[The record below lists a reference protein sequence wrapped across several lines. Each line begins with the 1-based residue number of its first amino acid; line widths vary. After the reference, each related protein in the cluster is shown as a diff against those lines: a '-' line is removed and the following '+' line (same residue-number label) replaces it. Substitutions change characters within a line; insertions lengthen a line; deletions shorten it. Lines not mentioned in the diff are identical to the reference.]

1 MRTLIED
8 SSESVKIEAFAESL
22 KVLASPYMSKT
33 EKSMLLST
41 IQSLFLH
48 QGSLIEQ
55 PRLMKN
61 LVEPFAQ
68 LFGSRLNS
76 NHINY
81 LAYPKRDI
89 AKEVADEYYPFK
101 PKLQT

>member
-1 MRTLIED
+1 MTFLEKFWSFMQTLTED
-8 SSESVKIEAFAESL
+8 GSESVKIEAFAESL

-41 IQSLFLH
+41 IQSLFLQ
-48 QGSLIEQ
+48 QGTLIEQ

-68 LFGSRLNS
+68 LFG
-76 NHINY
+76 
-81 LAYPKRDI
+81 
-89 AKEVADEYYPFK
+89 V
-101 PKLQT
+101 